1 MKIFV
6 FDTETGGLDSRKN
19 SCLEV
24 GCLVGDLETGEVFE
38 TFESKVK
45 LPNHDDYD
53 VTEGAFK
60 VHGITIE
67 ECMAEG
73 MTPEDIGSKMLDMFV
88 KHGAQLY
95 GGHNVM
101 FDVKFVA
108 RKIFN
113 FEPDEWDS
121 TFTFRKIDTHDIIRL
136 MLGTDNMKS
145 GASLGQIAKSIKI
158 DTSDIRGSKYHAAL
172 FDALVTFRIMCRFR
186 QAFKNERFLSIVTAK

>member
-6 FDTETGGLDSRKN
+6 FDTETGGLDSKKN
-19 SCLEV
+19 SVLEV
-24 GCLVGDLETGEVFE
+24 GALVGDLDTGEVFE

-45 LPNHDDYD
+45 LPDRSDYD
-53 VTEGAFK
+53 VTEGAFN

-73 MTPEDIGSKMLDMFV
+73 MTPDMIGDAMIDMFV
-88 KHGAQLY
+88 RHGAQLY
-95 GGHNVM
+95 GGHNVY
-101 FDVKFVA
+101 FDVRFIA
-108 RKIFN
+108 RQIFR

-145 GASLGQIAKSIKI
+145 GASLGQIAKSLKI
-158 DTSDIRGSKYHAAL
+158 DIKDISGNKYHAAL
-172 FDALVTFRIMCRFR
+172 FDTIITFRIMCRFR
-186 QAFKNERFLSIVTAK
+186 QAFKSEGFLSLIMAQ